1 MMDKLAGWGGLFAQ
15 TTGGTLWNWERL
27 AWNLFLVVVYGF
39 VGLGFLALAYF
50 AIDRMTP
57 FSFRKE
63 IIDEKNTALAILL
76 GAVFLAVAFILAA
89 AIH

>member
-1 MMDKLAGWGGLFAQ
+1 MGKLADWGGLLAQ
-15 TTGGTLWNWERL
+15 TTPGAPWSWDRL
-27 AWNLFLVVVYGF
+27 AWNLFLVVVYGI
-39 VGLGFLALAYF
+39 VGLAFLALAYF

-63 IIDEKNTALAILL
+63 IIDEKNVALAVLL
-76 GAVFLAVAFILAA
+76 GAVFIAVALILAA

>member
-1 MMDKLAGWGGLFAQ
+1 MFTLADWGGLLAQ
-15 TTGGTLWNWERL
+15 TTGSTMWGWERL
-27 AWNLFLVVVYGF
+27 AWNLFLVVVYGL
-39 VGLGFLALAYF
+39 VGLAFLALAYF

-63 IIDEKNTALAILL
+63 IIDEKNLALAVLL
-76 GAVFLAVAFILAA
+76 GAVFISVALILAA